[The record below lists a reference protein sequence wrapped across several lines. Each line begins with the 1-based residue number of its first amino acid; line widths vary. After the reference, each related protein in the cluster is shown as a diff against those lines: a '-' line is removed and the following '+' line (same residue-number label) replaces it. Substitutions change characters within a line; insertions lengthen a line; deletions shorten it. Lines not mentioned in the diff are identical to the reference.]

1 MSEKKRVIKTVTL
14 IQKGSGSIYSLNKD
28 FLSGSLVYEQLI
40 SNDSFI
46 CSGKCKYQYENYLPH
61 FFHCISFLQDGS
73 YCRVRI
79 HTEFSL
85 LTEKELMNSLKEHSF
100 GR

>member
-14 IQKGSGSIYSLNKD
+14 IQKGSGSIYSLNKH

-46 CSGKCKYQYENYLPH
+46 CSGKCKHQYENYLPL
-61 FFHCISFLQDGS
+61 FFHCFLSPRWIILQG
-73 YCRVRI
+73 
-79 HTEFSL
+79 
-85 LTEKELMNSLKEHSF
+85 
-100 GR
+100 